1 MSAITEKIQTILRSR
16 ISRAGPGSESVE
28 EMTENR
34 IKLRDI
40 LSDQHRVMYYTVTIS
55 TLHPLQIPGYNEKI
69 NHQLRKLLQ
78 HCLLG
83 RNSGE

>member
-40 LSDQHRVMYYTVTIS
+40 LSDHRVMYYT
-55 TLHPLQIPGYNEKI
+55 
-69 NHQLRKLLQ
+69 
-78 HCLLG
+78 
-83 RNSGE
+83 